1 MESSAPLLH
10 HTPYDIMVGI
20 WIGTFAMFA
29 SDGTRVRAGAS
40 HYVIYWKN
48 RPTLMHFRQDED
60 LNASGFRGLLG
71 EEDELKAL
79 LGEIPLEAIR
89 TLTTPEY
96 DLNVQGKHATAD
108 GMGPL
113 GHPIH
118 VSAAETSPDVY
129 HFELK
134 EGKHG
139 VRWYNT
145 HILPSPNE
153 RRTIGPVVTSKDV
166 LGLIMVHSFTRI
178 SDEVPEGMR
187 RDLT

>member
-1 MESSAPLLH
+1 MRSSPLLP

-20 WIGTFAMFA
+20 WIGTYAVF
-29 SDGTRVRAGAS
+29 DKKGTPRTAGAC

-48 RPTLMHFRQDED
+48 RPTLMHFRQDEN
-60 LNASGFRGLLG
+60 LRATGLRGVAA
-71 EEDELKAL
+71 EEAGLKAL
-79 LGEIPLEAIR
+79 LGDFGPDAIR
-89 TLTTPEY
+89 NLAIPEY
-96 DLNVQGKHATAD
+96 DLAVDGKHATAS
-108 GMGPL
+108 GRGPL
-113 GHPIH
+113 GRPVD

-134 EGKHG
+134 EHAHG

-178 SDEVPEGMR
+178 SDEVPKEMQR
-187 RDLT
+187 ELTR